1 MSENIVKVTHEIAG
15 ADFHVYLATPAHTIH
30 SNYVLALVRSIP
42 ALLSQG
48 ISVTYALLTGHPHVD
63 DARNFLLHDFLDTR
77 CTDLFFLDADVAW
90 QTDAI
95 ERLLKHD
102 CDIVGGVYPVKDFPV
117 RFPVR
122 VGAQAA
128 NGLHD
133 ADMLPTGF
141 LRIRRDSLWPLVKDA
156 PKVGMAARMVPII
169 FERGSIE
176 TEHGLERVGG
186 DANFCRK
193 ATAAGFKLYC
203 DPTIIFTHQ
212 GPVDF
217 AGRLADH
224 LGERNV

>member
-1 MSENIVKVTHEIAG
+1 MSNLTKAEFGRQG
-15 ADFHVYLATPAHTIH
+15 ADTHLYIASPGLSIH
-30 SNYVLALVRSIP
+30 SNFHVSLVREIP
-42 ALLSQG
+42 RILMAG
-48 ISVTYALLTGHPHVD
+48 HSVTYAHLAGHVHID
-63 DARNFLLHDFLDTR
+63 DARNLLTHDFLQSGA
-77 CTDLFFLDADVAW
+77 TDMLWWDCDVGAEPGASLKLLAHDADV
-90 QTDAI
+90 
-95 ERLLKHD
+95 
-102 CDIVGGVYPVKDFPV
+102 VGGAYPLKDGSQ

-122 VGAQAA
+122 LGAKAA
-128 NGLHD
+128 NGLHE
-133 ADMLPTGF
+133 AEMLPTGF
-141 LRIRRDSLWPLVKDA
+141 LRVRRDVFWPLVKSAQTMGLD
-156 PKVGMAARMVPII
+156 GQMVPII

-224 LGERNV
+224 LGAKE

>member
-1 MSENIVKVTHEIAG
+1 MSNIVRVTHEIAG
-15 ADFHVYLATPAHTIH
+15 SDTHVYLATPAHTIH

-42 ALLSQG
+42 ALLSRG
-48 ISVTYALLTGHPHVD
+48 ISVTYALLTKHPHVD
-63 DARNFLLHDFLDTR
+63 DARNLLVHDFLERR

-90 QTDAI
+90 PAEAI
-95 ERLLKHD
+95 ERLLNHD
-102 CDIVGGVYPVKDFPV
+102 CAIVGGAYPFKDFPV
-117 RFPVR
+117 RFPVHI
-122 VGAQAA
+122 GEKAH
-128 NGLHD
+128 NGLYET
-133 ADMLPTGF
+133 DMLPTGF
-141 LRIRRDSLWPLVKDA
+141 LRIRRDSLWPLVKAA
-156 PKVGMAARMVPII
+156 PTVGMSGQMVPIL
-169 FERGSIE
+169 FERGTIE

-224 LGERNV
+224 LEPKE